1 MKQSV
6 HAPIL
11 PLSKG
16 TFTAKLKGYL
26 EADYVGNPIQELRLD
41 QDVWTLISYG
51 NPPIGNILI
60 VFTVKIP
67 SNLCDDGKPQT
78 FLIGSHNTAISL
90 YTQGLNFVAQTGEIT
105 VSLKDNRMA
114 ATFNFKAQTIGTSLE
129 KIEVS
134 CGTFEVSNGTGFINA
149 DFMGEARP
157 YPTFEA
163 TTVEI
168 NHLNLFPLPK
178 NADSIKGRIHNYD
191 PIPTQDD
198 LLSIVVNEGT
208 PPGTYELGGNDPA
221 VRVLF
226 TQFAKR
232 ALLEARSGQVVLEH
246 VPETGHAKG
255 NFECEFN
262 DELNKFSAV
271 GSFDVHH
278 S

>member
-1 MKQSV
+1 MKQSLHV
-6 HAPIL
+6 PIL

-16 TFTAKLKGYL
+16 TFTATLNGYL
-26 EADYVGNPIQELRLD
+26 ALDYVGDPTQELRLD

-51 NPPIGNILI
+51 RPSTGGSLI
-60 VFTVKIP
+60 VFTVNVP

-78 FLIGSHNTAISL
+78 FLIGSHNTVISL
-90 YTQGLNFVAQTGEIT
+90 YTQQLNFVAQTGEIT

-114 ATFNFKAQTIGTSLE
+114 ATFNFKAQAIGTSHE
-129 KIEVS
+129 IEVS
-134 CGTFEVSNGTGFINA
+134 SGTFEVSNGTGFINA
-149 DFMGEARP
+149 DFRGEARP

-168 NHLNLFPLPK
+168 NHLDLFPLPK
-178 NADSIKGRIHNYD
+178 DADSIKGRIHNYD

-198 LLSIVVNEGT
+198 LLSIVVNKGT
-208 PPGTYELGGNDPA
+208 PPGTYQLGGDDPA
-221 VRVLF
+221 VIVLF
-226 TQFAKR
+226 TQFVKR